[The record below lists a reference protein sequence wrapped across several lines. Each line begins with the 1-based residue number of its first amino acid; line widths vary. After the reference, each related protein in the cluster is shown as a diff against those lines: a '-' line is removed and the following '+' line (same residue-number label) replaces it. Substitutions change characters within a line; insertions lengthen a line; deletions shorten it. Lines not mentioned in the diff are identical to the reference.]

1 MAVQKQFECEDCGAF
16 GKIILRGDQ
25 FTFEEI
31 VYCPLCSSDIYEEE
45 TYIDDENL
53 DDLAT

>member
-25 FTFEEI
+25 FTSEEI

>member
-1 MAVQKQFECEDCGAF
+1 MAVQKQFECEDSGAF
-16 GKIILRGDQ
+16 GKIILCGDQ
-25 FTFEEI
+25 FTSEEI